1 MGSYS
6 RGRDFLF
13 CQLCGTMLTIPF
25 RASDKYAH
33 CPLCKAKRNLKHIRG
48 KEISYKISAE
58 DIRRELGINIIEEQ
72 KVQLS
77 KVNKKCD
84 KCGHDEAT
92 FYTRQMRSADEGQTT
107 FYTCLGCGFQ
117 FQEN

>member
-1 MGSYS
+1 MSQYS

-13 CQLCGTMLTIPF
+13 CNLCGTMLTVPST
-25 RASDKYAH
+25 AQAE
-33 CPLCKAKRNLKHIRG
+33 CPLCKTRRSLKGIRG
-48 KEISYKISAE
+48 KEISYTISAE
-58 DIRRELGINIIEEQ
+58 DIRRELGINIIEEE

-77 KVNKKCD
+77 KVNKTCE
-84 KCGHDEAT
+84 KCGHNEAI

-107 FYTCLGCGFQ
+107 FYTCTDCGHQ